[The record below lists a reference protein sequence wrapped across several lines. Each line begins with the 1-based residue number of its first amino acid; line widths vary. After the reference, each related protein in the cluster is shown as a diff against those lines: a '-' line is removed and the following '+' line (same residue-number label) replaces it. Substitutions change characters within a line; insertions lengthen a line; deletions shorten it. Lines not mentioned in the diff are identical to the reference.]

1 MARAIHKLSS
11 AAVEK
16 RKTRGRLGDG
26 GGLWLNVATTGSKS
40 WVFRWTR
47 TGKPAEIGLGPY
59 PALSL
64 AKARVTAAECR
75 ALVAEGLDPSTD
87 RTKETAKTFGQVA
100 ELYLN
105 EMASRWSNAKTQW
118 QWQRSL
124 TVSAK
129 PLHSKPINLVDTSDI
144 LKVLKPIW
152 QKTPESA
159 SRLRMRLEHVLDFA
173 RARGWRDT
181 DNPARWRGHLSALL
195 PARDLTKMRHHPAM
209 PWQDVPEFFDRLIA
223 VDSMSAKAL
232 AFTILTAARTGETL
246 GARISEFDLEAR
258 TWSIPAERMKMSR
271 AHVVPLSDAAVEI
284 VQPLLELATGEFVF
298 PGQKPK
304 KPLSNMSMEM
314 VLRRMKVEGVTVHGF
329 RSSFRDW
336 AGDQTTFEREVAEAA
351 LSHQVGNAVERSYRR
366 GSALEKRRRLM
377 EAWASYCCIIEANEG
392 KSSHG

>member
-11 AAVEK
+11 AAVDK

-47 TGKPAEIGLGPY
+47 IGKPAEIGLGPY

-75 ALVAEGLDPSTD
+75 ALIAEGLDPGTE

-100 ELYLN
+100 ELYLS
-105 EMASRWSNAKTQW
+105 EMASRWSNTKTQW

-129 PLHSKPINLVDTSDI
+129 PLHFKPINLIDTADI

-195 PARDLTKMRHHPAM
+195 PTRDLTKIRHHPAM
-209 PWQDVPEFFDRLIA
+209 PWQDVPAFFDSLIG
-223 VDSMSAKAL
+223 VDAMSAKAL

-271 AHVVPLSDAAVEI
+271 AHVVPLSDPAVAI
-284 VQPLLELATGEFVF
+284 VQPLLELTTGEFVF

-314 VLRRMKVEGVTVHGF
+314 VLRRMQIEGATVHGF

-377 EAWASYCCIIEANEG
+377 EAWASYCCIIETNEG

>member
-1 MARAIHKLSS
+1 MARAIHKLS
-11 AAVEK
+11 AVAVDK

-26 GGLWLNVATTGSKS
+26 GGLWLNIATTGSKS

-47 TGKPAEIGLGPY
+47 TGKPAEIGLGSY

-64 AKARVTAAECR
+64 AKARTVASDYR
-75 ALVAEGLDPSTD
+75 AMIAEGLDPSAE
-87 RTKETAKTFGQVA
+87 RTRETAKTFGQVA
-100 ELYLN
+100 NLYLS
-105 EMASRWSNAKTQW
+105 EMESKWTNAKTHW

-129 PLHSKPINLVDTSDI
+129 PMHSKPVNDIETADI

-152 QKTPESA
+152 LKTPESA

-173 RARGWRDT
+173 RARGWRNT

-195 PARDLTKMRHHPAM
+195 PARDMTKVRHHPAM
-209 PWQDVPEFFDRLIA
+209 PWQDLPAFFERLIA

-271 AHVVPLSDAAVEI
+271 AHVVPLSDAAVAI

-314 VLRRMKVEGVTVHGF
+314 VLRRMKIEGATVHGF

-336 AGDQTTFEREVAEAA
+336 AGDQTSFEREVAEAA

-366 GSALEKRRRLM
+366 GSALEKRRNLM
-377 EAWASYCCIIEANEG
+377 EAWAQYCFKSKLEA
-392 KSSHG
+392 